1 MALSFDDSDSRD
13 KDEVPLEEILNYV
26 LPEELA
32 RFETTEFL
40 REDAEEVEA
49 ERIAAL
55 RKPIGRPVGWRADM
69 GLSYAQFV
77 ARNGVMPDF
86 QQRENPVKVRPA
98 ADARQSKRGRPS
110 RRGGPSFNGPK
121 PLKSRSTD
129 EESSSKELSRAI
141 SKPKVRRGRPRIYS
155 MVAAAGINAETS
167 PSTEFSPDRTP
178 SPLASV
184 QIDAGGPPSRKRRIV
199 FGKSPS
205 PELQLS
211 SSINAPVYSDNDRF
225 GTDVQPKVVIPYRAN
240 HVEEPENG
248 SGNFEPPRKRRCQ
261 RCIRQRQRC
270 EDGRPCQR
278 CHRAGIGADGCIF
291 EADVKVSHQ
300 TNGST
305 VTTTSLITLSSGPVN
320 VREDDATLLK
330 PFNPLDLPDQNGL
343 FPHASR
349 APSSSVF

>member
-13 KDEVPLEEILNYV
+13 KAEVPLEEILNYV

-40 REDAEEVEA
+40 REDADEATA
-49 ERIAAL
+49 ERLAAL

-77 ARNGVMPDF
+77 ARNGVMPDS
-86 QQRENPVKVRPA
+86 QQRENLVEVRPA

-129 EESSSKELSRAI
+129 EESSAQELSRAI
-141 SKPKVRRGRPRIYS
+141 SKPKARRGRPRLYS

-178 SPLASV
+178 SPSASV

-211 SSINAPVYSDNDRF
+211 SSINAPAYSDNDRF
-225 GTDVQPKVVIPYRAN
+225 GAGVQPKVVIPYRAN
-240 HVEEPENG
+240 DGGKPENG
-248 SGNFEPPRKRRCQ
+248 SGNFGPPRKRRCQ

-278 CHRAGIGADGCIF
+278 CYRAGIGADDCIF
-291 EADVKVSHQ
+291 EADVKASHQ
-300 TNGST
+300 TNGSAAI
-305 VTTTSLITLSSGPVN
+305 TTDLNTPSSGPVSH
-320 VREDDATLLK
+320 REDVGTLLK
-330 PFNPLDLPDQNGL
+330 SFDPLELPNQNGL